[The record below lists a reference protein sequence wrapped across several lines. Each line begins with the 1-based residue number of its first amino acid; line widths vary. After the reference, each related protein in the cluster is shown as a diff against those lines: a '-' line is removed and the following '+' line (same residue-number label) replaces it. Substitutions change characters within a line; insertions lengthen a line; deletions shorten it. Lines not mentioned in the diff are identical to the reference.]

1 MNGTNGTTP
10 RAIQTELAELKEVIG
25 KLWKAVDAF
34 KISAA
39 QTDKHTQEQIAA
51 WTETNLN
58 LLKLLSAKTEETERL
73 ARNYSKLT
81 SYLNGFDGQFQGLE
95 GQINSL
101 SSSLKDLKPGSSYG
115 HEIKQIQ
122 STVENLRYNLQLLD
136 SRLKDKNQNKF
147 PFGGGGWSASFWA
160 AVGMSLVLTGYMF
173 LLQAGL
179 NQQFTYLRDRVT
191 WSLIKLER
199 IERGL
204 EPK

>member
-1 MNGTNGTTP
+1 MNSTNGTTP
-10 RAIQTELAELKEVIG
+10 RAVQTELAELKEVIG

-39 QTDKHTQEQIAA
+39 DTDKHTQEQIAA

-95 GQINSL
+95 AQISSL
-101 SSSLKDLKPGSSYG
+101 SNSLKDLKPSNSHGY
-115 HEIKQIQ
+115 EIKQIQ
-122 STVENLRYNLQLLD
+122 NTVENLRHSVNGLD
-136 SRLKDKNQNKF
+136 RKLEAKSQHKF
-147 PFGGGGWSASFWA
+147 PFGGGVWSASFWA
-160 AVGMSLVLTGYMF
+160 VLGVTIVTPIYLSLWNFGLLGSLTYI
-173 LLQAGL
+173 
-179 NQQFTYLRDRVT
+179 RDRVT